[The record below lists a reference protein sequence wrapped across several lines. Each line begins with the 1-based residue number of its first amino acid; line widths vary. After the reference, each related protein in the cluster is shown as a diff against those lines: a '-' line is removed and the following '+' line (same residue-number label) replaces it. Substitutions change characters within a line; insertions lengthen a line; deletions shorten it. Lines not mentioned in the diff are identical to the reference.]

1 MNPPKGMASDGG
13 NLLEAARSQ
22 LEAKAEELMESI
34 KSAGS
39 SAVEQGEEVLR
50 RTEEKISEKPL
61 TSVLVTLGVGVALGW
76 LLRRKM
82 S

>member
-1 MNPPKGMASDGG
+1 MASDSG
-13 NLLEAARSQ
+13 NLLETARSQ

-39 SAVEQGEEVLR
+39 SAIEQGEEVLHKA
-50 RTEEKISEKPL
+50 EEKIAEKPL
-61 TSVLVTLGVGVALGW
+61 TSVLVTLGIGVALGW